1 VEINDANSDM
11 DMGRPDPI
19 PEIDDGQIIQIN
31 QWEAHK
37 DVIKSIQ
44 YISLT
49 DVPLV
54 FTAGLDRMAY
64 IWDLDKVCRGKLIQG
79 YMLK

>member
-31 QWEAHK
+31 
-37 DVIKSIQ
+37 
-44 YISLT
+44 
-49 DVPLV
+49 
-54 FTAGLDRMAY
+54 
-64 IWDLDKVCRGKLIQG
+64 
-79 YMLK
+79 